1 MVLAKLF
8 IAWLLNNL
16 AYDIKTLSRMQTKR
30 FQDLLVWQKGHAFVL
45 AVYQLSSHFPAHER
59 FGLCSQFQRA
69 AVSIPANIAE
79 GYRKLGIA
87 DKLRFLNIAQGSLE
101 ECRYYVLLSKDL
113 GYIDSNTYETMT
125 IQIEEVSK
133 VLNGYCRGILNNS
146 HGNEL

>member
-1 MVLAKLF
+1 
-8 IAWLLNNL
+8 
-16 AYDIKTLSRMQTKR
+16 MQTKC
-30 FQDLLVWQKGHAFVL
+30 FQDLVAWQKAHAFVL
-45 AVYQLSSHFPAHER
+45 AVYQLSSYFPAHER

-113 GYIDSNTYETMT
+113 GYIDSNTYETMA

>member
-1 MVLAKLF
+1 MLAKLF

-16 AYDIKTLSRMQTKR
+16 AYDIKALSRMQTKR
-30 FQDLLVWQKGHAFVL
+30 FQELVAWQKAHAFVL

-113 GYIDSNTYETMT
+113 GYIDSNTYETMANA
-125 IQIEEVSK
+125 IK
-133 VLNGYCRGILNNS
+133 R
-146 HGNEL
+146 